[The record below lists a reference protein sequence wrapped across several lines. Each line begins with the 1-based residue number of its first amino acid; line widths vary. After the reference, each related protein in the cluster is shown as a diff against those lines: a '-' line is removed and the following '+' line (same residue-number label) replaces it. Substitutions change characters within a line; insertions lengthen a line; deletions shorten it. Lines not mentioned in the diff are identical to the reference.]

1 MNWDDLKI
9 FLAVAREGAARA
21 AAIKL
26 GIHHST
32 ITRRIEAFE
41 STQNTRL
48 FDRLPSGY
56 ALTAAGEELLQ
67 AAIRVEDEINGIER
81 HILGQDVRLQGNLR
95 VTMPEHLAIN
105 LLMPDLV
112 RFMEI
117 YPDVNLQLFI
127 SYGMFSLSKR
137 EADVAIRVT
146 DNPPEHLVGRK
157 VIRYHCAAYASSRYL
172 ETHILTAEEANWIGW
187 DSPTPYPDWVRRS
200 EFPHL
205 PIRGRINNVLAQLAA
220 AKVGFGIA
228 RLPCFL
234 GDADS
239 VLQRVPPG
247 NSTPCHDVWI
257 LTHKDLVSTV
267 RIQTF
272 MDFMADAFHQKR
284 DILEGREG
292 QIQQDLMG
300 KSNSS

>member
-21 AAIKL
+21 AASKL

-41 STQNTRL
+41 SGQNTRL

-67 AAIRVEDEINGIER
+67 AVIRIEDEINGLER
-81 HILGQDVRLQGNLR
+81 HILGQDVRLQGNIR
-95 VTMPEHLAIN
+95 VTMPEHLAVH

-112 RFMEI
+112 HFMEN
-117 YPDVNLQLFI
+117 YPDVNLQLLI
-127 SYGMFSLSKR
+127 SYGMFSLSRR

-146 DNPPEHLVGRK
+146 DNPPEYLVGRK
-157 VIRYHCAAYASSRYL
+157 VIRYHCATYATRDYL
-172 ETHILTAEEANWIGW
+172 ATHDLPAKQAHWIGW
-187 DSPTPYPDWVRRS
+187 DALTAYPDWVRQS
-200 EFPHL
+200 EFPQI
-205 PIRGRINNVLAQLAA
+205 PIRGRINHVLAQLAA
-220 AKVGFGIA
+220 AKAGLGLS

-234 GDADS
+234 GDPEPA
-239 VLQRVPPG
+239 LQRVPPG
-247 NSTPCHDVWI
+247 ESAPCKDVWI

-272 MDFMADAFHQKR
+272 MDIIAEAFRRKR
-284 DILEGREG
+284 DLLEGREG
-292 QIQQDLMG
+292 QQGHIPVM
-300 KSNSS
+300 

>member
-9 FLAVAREGAARA
+9 FLTVAREGAARA
-21 AAIKL
+21 AAAKL

-41 STQNTRL
+41 TAQSTRL

-56 ALTAAGEELLQ
+56 SLTAAGEELLQ
-67 AAIRVEDEINGIER
+67 AAIRIEDEFNSIER
-81 HILGQDVRLQGNLR
+81 HIMGQDIRLQGDIL
-95 VTMPEHLAIN
+95 VTMPEHLAIH

-117 YPDVNLQLFI
+117 YPAVNLQLFI

-157 VIRYHCAAYASSRYL
+157 VVRYHCANYASKHYL
-172 ETHILTAEEANWIGW
+172 ETHNLTVEEAHWIGW
-187 DSPTPYPDWVRRS
+187 DSPTPYPDWVRKS

-220 AKVGFGIA
+220 AKAGLGLA
-228 RLPCFL
+228 RLPCFV
-234 GDADS
+234 GDSDP
-239 VLQRVPPG
+239 VLQRVHPG
-247 NSTPCHDVWI
+247 KSAPCYDVWI
-257 LTHKDLVSTV
+257 LTHKDLVSTI

-272 MDFMADAFHQKR
+272 MDFMANAFRQKR
-284 DILEGREG
+284 DLMEGREG
-292 QIQQDLMG
+292 G
-300 KSNSS
+300 KDAV